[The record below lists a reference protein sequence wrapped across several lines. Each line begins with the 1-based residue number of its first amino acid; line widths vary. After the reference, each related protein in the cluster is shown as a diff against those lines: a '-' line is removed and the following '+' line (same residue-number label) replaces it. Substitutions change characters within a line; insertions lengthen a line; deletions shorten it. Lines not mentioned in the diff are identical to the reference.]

1 MVSAETKQH
10 RSLQSWE
17 MLCLVDL
24 RKVKESKI
32 EKLVRNGPSS
42 PRFDP
47 TPAMATEENAQ
58 LKASSSL

>member
-1 MVSAETKQH
+1 MWLDILEIQVPKTKAKSMGSAETKQR

-32 EKLVRNGPSS
+32 EKQV
-42 PRFDP
+42 
-47 TPAMATEENAQ
+47 
-58 LKASSSL
+58 